1 MFVLGVIEGAFFDG
15 RLLLPRGDAEEQSR
29 HPARIKE
36 GGQIVKDEKE
46 EGKQAQKPHRGS
58 VARKNE
64 ILNTSVALI

>member
-1 MFVLGVIEGAFFDG
+1 MFILGVIEGAFFDG

-36 GGQIVKDEKE
+36 GDQIVKDEKE

-58 VARKNE
+58 VARKKQ
-64 ILNTSVALI
+64 IHKTSDTLI